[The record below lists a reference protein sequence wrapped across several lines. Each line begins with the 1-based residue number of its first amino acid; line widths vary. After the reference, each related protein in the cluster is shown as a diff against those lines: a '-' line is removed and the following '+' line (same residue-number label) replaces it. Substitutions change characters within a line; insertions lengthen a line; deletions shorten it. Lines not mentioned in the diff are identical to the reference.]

1 MPTNGI
7 TEVLFLS
14 VLVIFNIVNVCA
26 CACVFLTHDK
36 GYRFECLKLVLLMKD
51 DQFSY

>member
-7 TEVLFLS
+7 IEVLFLS
-14 VLVIFNIVNVCA
+14 VLVIFNIFNVCV
-26 CACVFLTHDK
+26 CVWVFLTCDK
-36 GYRFECLKLVLLMKD
+36 KYRFECLKLVLWMKD